1 MCFVWILAFLSLFG
15 IMFFVSFPLE
25 LNWILQHTDTWAVF
39 SAASSIVK
47 EKKKKVFVTTRVRNK
62 TWGSEFLH
70 RHSTGLLVSLQL
82 FRTEAF
88 SPSGCE
94 TDRSLKLWMLRSPPC
109 WRQHLTL
116 HMKTVLFHCF
126 WVTYTFH
133 SIMRCNRTHS
143 GAQRLILSEF

>member
-1 MCFVWILAFLSLFG
+1 MNPCI
-15 IMFFVSFPLE
+15 FVSVWNNVFRFFSFRVK
-25 LNWILQHTDTWAVF
+25 LNIATYGHMSCLFCSVQYCQR
-39 SAASSIVK
+39 
-47 EKKKKVFVTTRVRNK
+47 KKKKVFVTTRVRNK

-143 GAQRLILSEF
+143 GAQRWILSEF